1 MGGGSRRHGVGHIGT
16 ICLITTPLIL
26 AQFKKK
32 LKTSI
37 GKYRYI
43 NMHGYFENFLTTTE
57 RWASYGP
64 GGGVGGGLN
73 GHPFCPTIK
82 MSLFLYC
89 GQEGKSN

>member
-1 MGGGSRRHGVGHIGT
+1 MFNREVTRAI
-16 ICLITTPLIL
+16 TPLIL
-26 AQFKKK
+26 AQFHKK
-32 LKTSI
+32 LKTSM

-57 RWASYGP
+57 RWRGQLRAWGW
-64 GGGVGGGLN
+64 GGGVLT